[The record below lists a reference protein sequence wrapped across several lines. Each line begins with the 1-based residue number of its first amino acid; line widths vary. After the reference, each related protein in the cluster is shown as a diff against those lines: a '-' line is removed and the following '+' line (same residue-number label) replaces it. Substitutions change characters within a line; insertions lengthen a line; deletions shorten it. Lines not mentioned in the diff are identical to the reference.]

1 MIAEALFKKLWT
13 ELKLKMLNNSGDK
26 ESDALEDNLPL
37 VDYIMSHRI
46 YDMLVLIANLLAK
59 SNEDVQKIE
68 KMIEYHKDGFLLG
81 PNPAYNN
88 LREENE

>member
-1 MIAEALFKKLWT
+1 MESRQ
-13 ELKLKMLNNSGDK
+13 KMLNNDGKDK
-26 ESDALEDNLPL
+26 SDALEDNLPL

-46 YDMLVLIANLLAK
+46 YDMLVMIANLLAK
-59 SNEDVQKIE
+59 TDEDVQKIE

-88 LREENE
+88 LKEENEERISNKTNA

>member
-1 MIAEALFKKLWT
+1 M
-13 ELKLKMLNNSGDK
+13 ELRQKMLNNDGK
-26 ESDALEDNLPL
+26 EKSDALEDNLPL

-46 YDMLVLIANLLAK
+46 YDMLVMIANLLAK
-59 SNEDVQKIE
+59 TDEDVQKIE

-88 LREENE
+88 LKEENE